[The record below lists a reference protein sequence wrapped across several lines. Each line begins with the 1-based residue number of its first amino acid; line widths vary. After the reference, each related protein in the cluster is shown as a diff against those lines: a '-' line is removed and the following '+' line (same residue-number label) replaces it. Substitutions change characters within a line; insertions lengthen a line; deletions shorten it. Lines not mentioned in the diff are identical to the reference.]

1 MRTICTL
8 LLILLLVPLVLVS
21 PGTLAAPPALSLDQY
36 RGELAKVLAAVEMAH
51 TGGYAELGKA
61 RLAVNGVRHV
71 TVTLPAGTTME
82 ADNTWLAVEM
92 NATPPKYDRIERQ
105 LQSLIDELD
114 RVAAPPKVQDPD
126 EAQALLARVL
136 ERSQFRHERSIVD
149 VFWDRLLDAL
159 LDMLS
164 RSGPG
169 GINFFV
175 IIMGTLMA
183 VAIGSAVIFV
193 MRNTLR
199 HLNPSAP
206 EAGFSSEE
214 AGLTAQ
220 QAWRRAEE
228 LARTGDRRSAVRYL
242 YLSAL
247 LYMDEKGL
255 LVFDRSMTNREYLRV
270 VAGNQQLSN
279 LLGPI
284 VAVFDRV
291 WYGGILPDDA
301 EYEEYSA
308 LVRRIKELAP
318 A

>member
-1 MRTICTL
+1 MRTICTF
-8 LLILLLVPLVLVS
+8 LLILLITPAVLTS
-21 PGTLAAPPALSLDQY
+21 TGSRAAPPPLSLDQY
-36 RGELAKVLAAVEMAH
+36 RSALAKMLAAVQAAQS
-51 TGGYAELGKA
+51 GSYIELGNA
-61 RLAVNGVRHV
+61 RRAVNDVRQV
-71 TVTLPAGTTME
+71 EVTLPDGSTME
-82 ADNTWLAVEM
+82 ADNTWLAVEL
-92 NATPPKYDRIERQ
+92 NVTQPKYDRIEQR
-105 LQSLIDELD
+105 LQRLLDELD
-114 RVAAPPKVQDPD
+114 HVAAPPKVQDPD
-126 EAQALLARVL
+126 KAQALLARVL
-136 ERSQFRHERSIVD
+136 ERSQFRRERSLAD
-149 VFWDRLLDAL
+149 VFLERLLDAL
-159 LDMLS
+159 AGMLS

-183 VAIGSAVIFV
+183 IAIGSVVLFV

-199 HLNPSAP
+199 HLNPSAR

-220 QAWRRAEE
+220 QAWKRAEE
-228 LARTGDRRSAVRYL
+228 LARTGDRRTAVRYL

-247 LYMDEKGL
+247 LYMDEKDL

-270 VAGNQQLSN
+270 VAGNERLSS
-279 LLGPI
+279 LLGPV